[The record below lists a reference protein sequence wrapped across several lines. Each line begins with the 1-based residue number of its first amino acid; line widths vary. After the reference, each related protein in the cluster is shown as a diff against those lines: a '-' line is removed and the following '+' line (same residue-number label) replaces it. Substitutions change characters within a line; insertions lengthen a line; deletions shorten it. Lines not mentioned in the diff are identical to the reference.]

1 MVDTLGTTDSALGRH
16 EWCTPTSSP
25 DLAVGY
31 VHIWRISLE
40 QPEPVYR
47 TLSDCLA
54 SDERDRADRFRF
66 DEGRR
71 RYVAGRG
78 ILRSILAGYLG
89 ARPQEIRFQYGPQG
103 KPSLEKKYESA
114 GLHFNLAHT
123 RDVAICACTRQYEI
137 GVDVEHIHPVD
148 EMDRIARRILS
159 ERDYLAWNHLP
170 DELRLFAF
178 YKCWTQKE
186 ALIKAL
192 GYGLS
197 QSMSQWSVSMLPDE
211 PASLVSLSGDR
222 EHAGDW
228 SLHSFVP
235 EIGTIAAFALKAR
248 HWQVACFVWP
258 NKQVMD
264 A

>member
-1 MVDTLGTTDSALGRH
+1 MVDTISTTDSALGKH
-16 EWCTPTSSP
+16 EWFSPASSP
-25 DLAVGY
+25 GLAVGH
-31 VHIWRISLE
+31 VHIWRISLK
-40 QPEPVYR
+40 QPEPVYQI
-47 TLSDCLA
+47 LSDRLT
-54 SDERDRADRFRF
+54 SDEIARADRFRF

-71 RYVAGRG
+71 RFVVGRG

-89 ARPQEIRFQYGPQG
+89 AKPQEIRFQYGPQG

-123 RDVAICACTRQYEI
+123 RDLAVCACTRQCEI

-148 EMDRIARRILS
+148 EIDRIARRIFS
-159 ERDYLAWNHLP
+159 ESDYFVWNHLP
-170 DELRLFAF
+170 DDLRLIAF

-197 QSMSQWSVSMLPDE
+197 QPMSQLSVSMLPDD
-211 PASLVSLSGDR
+211 PASLVSLDGDR
-222 EHAGDW
+222 EHASDW

-235 EIGTIAAFALKAR
+235 ETGTIAAFALKTR